1 MKFHH
6 IFLFFLICL
15 CIDFCFGGLFIGRK
29 IRFSSNPDLSNGHV
43 KREKRCIQSACSCPQ
58 PCPAPQCTCECATTA
73 ASTCGGSAA
82 GDKSAAEDAAE
93 DAEEE
98 EEFCEWDD
106 THWRLACGSPAKC
119 GFDQYTFTWD
129 CS

>member
-1 MKFHH
+1 M
-6 IFLFFLICL
+6 
-15 CIDFCFGGLFIGRK
+15 
-29 IRFSSNPDLSNGHV
+29 IRFLSLVGYEGVEVINPEGSN
-43 KREKRCIQSACSCPQ
+43 
-58 PCPAPQCTCECATTA
+58 
-73 ASTCGGSAA
+73 
-82 GDKSAAEDAAE
+82 EDAAE
-93 DAEEE
+93 EAEEE